1 MKVYPETRFW
11 YQDTIKYRMKKIKI
25 LIGLLLFVTPLF
37 SQEALTLDNAVAIA
51 LKNNLNIKVARS
63 DAEISSNKATKGNAG
78 LLPSLGAGINTNY
91 LEHATDELT
100 SSGNLNLSY
109 TLFDGFGGQYTYKLL
124 NLQKDQADL
133 YARYQIESIISSVI
147 TGFYDMSENSDDLQ
161 VSKDN
166 LAISKDRLERNKA
179 QYEYGTINKLAVLN
193 AKVDFNIDSSSYLKA
208 QQNYDVAARELNV
221 LLGRSVETK
230 FEIIPDAS
238 DFRVFDLNLLKDEAL
253 NNNADYLIKRSQL
266 EASEISAKKA
276 RLSQLPSLKLTSNYN
291 YYENKIS
298 GTNSNT
304 QLTGGLSLSM
314 NVFDGKKKKITIANA
329 KIEKQISI
337 YEEEEQRLQLE
348 NDIVNALSFYEYN
361 LQLFALQEDA
371 LEAAKLNF
379 EQSREYYNLGQ
390 VTSTT
395 YREAQLN
402 YVEAQNN
409 LSAARYEAK
418 RSEISIKTIS
428 GSLLK

>member
-1 MKVYPETRFW
+1 MVSGYNK
-11 YQDTIKYRMKKIKI
+11 IRMKKINI

-37 SQEALTLDNAVAIA
+37 AQETLTLDNAVAIA

-63 DAEISSNKATKGNAG
+63 DAEISTNNATKGNAG
-78 LLPSLGAGINTNY
+78 LLPTLDAGINTSY
-91 LEHATDELT
+91 SEHSSDELT
-100 SSGNLNLSY
+100 SYGDLSFSY

-124 NLQKDQADL
+124 NLQKDQSNL
-133 YARYQIESIISSVI
+133 YARYQIETIIASVI

-166 LAISKDRLERNKA
+166 LAISKDRLKRNEA
-179 QYEYGTINKLAVLN
+179 QYAYGTINKLAVLN

-208 QQNYDVAARELNV
+208 QQDYDVAARELNV
-221 LLGRSVETK
+221 LLGRSVQTK
-230 FEIIPDAS
+230 FQIIPDAS
-238 DFRVFDLNLLKDEAL
+238 DFRVFDLNQLKDEAL
-253 NNNADYLIKRSQL
+253 ISNADYLIKRNQL
-266 EASEISAKKA
+266 EASEISEKKA
-276 RLSQLPSLKLTSNYN
+276 RSSQLPSLTMSSSYK
-291 YYENKIS
+291 YYDDPIS
-298 GTNSNT
+298 GTSSNSK
-304 QLTGGLSLSM
+304 LTGSLSLSM
-314 NVFDGKKKKITIANA
+314 DIFDGKKKKITIANA
-329 KIEKQISI
+329 KVDRQISI

-379 EQSREYYNLGQ
+379 EQSREYYKLGQ